1 MAKSES
7 RSNTYD
13 ELFFVHVFYSSA
25 PASLSTVFSIVF
37 TSARASSRTNMRFS
51 SLMLLPCTT
60 ARYSPYAEFSGES
73 FVDDDGDALLLA
85 LLLLVPL
92 LLELSLGPSLERAS
106 ERAPT
111 AARVGAVKAAHIQS
125 ESIAF
130 TPAPQ
135 ALKRVMLTGRSMSA
149 T

>member
-85 LLLLVPL
+85 LLVPL

>member
-51 SLMLLPCTT
+51 SLMLLPSTT
-60 ARYSPYAEFSGES
+60 ALYRPYAEFSGES
-73 FVDDDGDALLLA
+73 FIDDDGALLLA
-85 LLLLVPL
+85 LLVPL